1 MLIRTI
7 NNDRKE
13 IHMDLNFFKDHL
25 WDMINEDDTLD
36 VRDIISNDKENWF
49 EVKVY
54 GGSIF
59 RITITEIPT
68 EK

>member
-1 MLIRTI
+1 
-7 NNDRKE
+7 
-13 IHMDLNFFKDHL
+13 MDLNFFKDHL

-36 VRDIISNDKENWF
+36 VRDIISNDKENRF
-49 EVKVY
+49 DVEVY